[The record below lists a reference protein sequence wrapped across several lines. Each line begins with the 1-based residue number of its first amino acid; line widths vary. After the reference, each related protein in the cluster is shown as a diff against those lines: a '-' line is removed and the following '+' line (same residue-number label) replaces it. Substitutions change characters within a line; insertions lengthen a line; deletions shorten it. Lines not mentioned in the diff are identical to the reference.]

1 MITIE
6 ALSQRDA
13 KTLKDIRLRALQDTP
28 SAFSSTYDKESR
40 LSDAEWMERATRWSR
55 DRSVAYLAMD
65 GTVACGI
72 VAAFR
77 DEQDE
82 AHAYLF
88 RCGWH
93 RRIAEPG
100 SAQRW
105 YIKYSNGRALKMS
118 A

>member
-28 SAFSSTYDKESR
+28 I
-40 LSDAEWMERATRWSR
+40 W
-55 DRSVAYLAMD
+55 
-65 GTVACGI
+65 
-72 VAAFR
+72 
-77 DEQDE
+77 
-82 AHAYLF
+82 F

-105 YIKYSNGRALKMS
+105 YITYSNGRALKMS